1 MLGNLKVMRGLC
13 WAAVGK
19 ALKTRSLHDL
29 EFACFKAAGAADKIE
44 SRELRSIPALWP
56 DQCFGP
62 LELLSLRV
70 GKYED
75 GMMPP
80 EDLIMLVYFLVR
92 LRPSVVLEIGTYMGH
107 TTRAIA
113 ENCPDALVHTLD
125 LPEDFNLAA
134 DPAALEKDDHHLIG
148 KRVVGREFKGLPCAA
163 RIRQHFGD
171 SAVWDFRHVA
181 GATFF
186 LIDGAHTY
194 DYVKNDT
201 LKCMEICPSGGF
213 YLWHDVDDRHPGVVQ
228 YMAELRASGRD
239 IKRVVNTQLAFW
251 HDQ

>member
-1 MLGNLKVMRGLC
+1 MRGLC
-13 WAAVGK
+13 WAAVEK
-19 ALKTRSLHDL
+19 AFKTRSLRDL
-29 EFACFKAAGAADKIE
+29 EFACFKVAGAADKIE

-56 DQCFGP
+56 DQCFGRA
-62 LELLSLRV
+62 ELLSLRV

-80 EDLIMLVYFLVR
+80 EDLIMLIYFLVR
-92 LRPSVVLEIGTYMGH
+92 ECPSVVLEIGTYMGH

-113 ENCPDALVHTLD
+113 ENCPEAIVHTLD
-125 LPEDFNLAA
+125 LPEDFDLNA
-134 DPAALEKDDHHLIG
+134 DSAGLTKDDHHLI
-148 KRVVGREFKGLPCAA
+148 KQRVVGREFRGRPCAA

-171 SAVWDFRHVA
+171 SATWDFQQAA

-201 LKCMEICPSGGF
+201 VKCMEIGQRGGF
-213 YLWHDVDDRHPGVVQ
+213 YVWHDVDDRHPEVVT
-228 YMAELRASGRD
+228 YLAELRNEGRD
-239 IKRVVNTQLAFW
+239 IKRVVNSQLAFW
-251 HDQ
+251 HDK